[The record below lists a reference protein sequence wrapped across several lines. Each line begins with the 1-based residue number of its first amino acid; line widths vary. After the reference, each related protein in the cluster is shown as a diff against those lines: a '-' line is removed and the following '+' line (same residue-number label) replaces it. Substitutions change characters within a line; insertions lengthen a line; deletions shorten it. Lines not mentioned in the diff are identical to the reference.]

1 MQVVTGGIKLSFFNC
16 INSVPSRYINL
27 MRPFVLPYSQSFT
40 WIVTILF
47 PAIYCSW
54 VRPKD
59 SPCGINLEVAYATV
73 LLCCLLYFIYFIKL
87 GMSNST
93 TMSAIHVM
101 HLGRNSLRGN
111 ALRRLWVLP
120 KQHLNPWISQWYWN
134 TLTHGTLPCPWVGL
148 HKGSLE
154 KWHLL

>member
-1 MQVVTGGIKLSFFNC
+1 MQVVIGIKLSFFK
-16 INSVPSRYINL
+16 YIML
-27 MRPFVLPYSQSFT
+27 VQPFCSFQVHKSNETFCATLQSIFHLNV
-40 WIVTILF
+40 IILF

-59 SPCGINLEVAYATV
+59 SPWSINLEAAL
-73 LLCCLLYFIYFIKL
+73 LLCCLLFFKYFIKL
-87 GMSNST
+87 GTSNSA

-111 ALRRLWVLP
+111 ALMRPWVLLQ
-120 KQHLNPWISQWYWN
+120 QHLNPWISQWSWN
-134 TLTHGTLPCPWVGL
+134 TLTHGALPCPWVGL

-154 KWHLL
+154 